1 MDIDKKIKSIHTR
14 YPWVSESTF
23 GAILSDS
30 GDAVKIIM
38 DLVKE
43 VDESEKKFEEAGE
56 ITKGQNKIVNSLR
69 STIEKSKE
77 YLKNYQGDSSQVIDT
92 AIKNINDFGGAALRG
107 SKKAA
112 DFMPSQSMYTKGF
125 KNVIG
130 GTETALLGFTGAMGV
145 FAKMA
150 MEQEKVLRVMIDHG
164 VVTGDTSLY
173 TTMRQ
178 NFASIG
184 MTLNN
189 GMENFKDSMPLF
201 ANAKGT
207 IIENINTFALLTNR
221 LKSDK
226 SVADMGESYDGIMR
240 GLVDHANRLHGV
252 GRFIELDQIT
262 QKRVVERFQ
271 NSTAVSSALAE
282 TLGYKRKDQEVR
294 KKEAVED
301 IDFRR
306 AIISRGSFILEEYGN
321 EAYDNITDSTEEIYS
336 LAHKVFGPDFA
347 NQVQNL
353 ITRGINDIHRGG
365 DISNNLTEEMNTMLM
380 MLGPHV
386 RSSFIH
392 MMTKSTRGDFDRV
405 QAADAFR
412 LFIKEVDAA
421 PDLNIQ
427 GLTNPLVAK
436 TKLLKDMAEVV
447 PDNFMNMPS
456 HEFYTLAKT
465 SSVFSEQ
472 SDDAVDAVDL
482 MKSTFA
488 EVSSLFLPGFQT
500 MGDALYMFEKL
511 YSTVGGLL
519 AGVIDFITPEGDDDP
534 SPTSQMVPPRPS
546 RFGDMNGFLP
556 TSSRHPMRKW
566 DKAYGETYNPDGTL
580 KDPSTVG
587 TFDNSVHGTN
597 PSSSSLKI
605 ENLPP
610 LGDDIAG
617 GGGIQML
624 NSGKIRGLGLDP
636 KLMEV
641 LQVASF
647 EIGANVEVHS
657 GGQMSIAEALSL
669 GATKDGKKYIVNG
682 KAVRI
687 GSTRHDSGLAADID
701 LVDAKDGH
709 KLDMTNEM
717 DMARIYQF
725 TKLAKGLGLTGIG
738 AGDMHRDGQDAY
750 MGKHRLHVG
759 YGKEAAWGEGSSYA
773 NAPQWLKDLYD
784 PRSGEYVE
792 TGSIDVTDSS
802 LKANQTE
809 QTPSSETEQVTDPNI
824 SEDEVGSNE
833 TNNNETQETPTETI
847 PTARDVSPE
856 SRFRQR
862 ASMSSSRPRDVQSHE
877 TIPQSYETNA
887 LDALGEDMHTKF
899 LELSSDRRDKITN
912 EIESMIYDN
921 DGNYVGANLS
931 QEQVQ
936 RVVSLID
943 KLEKEEDLAE
953 SLSSNEFELPSS
965 YINNEL
971 EKSQE
976 FLTILDDI
984 IANIEN
990 TEIRERA
997 VE

>member
-1 MDIDKKIKSIHTR
+1 MDIDRKIKSIHAR

-30 GDAVKIIM
+30 GEGVKVLM

-69 STIEKSKE
+69 STIQNAKE
-77 YLKNYQGDSSQVIDT
+77 YLKDYQGDSSQVIDV

-107 SKKAA
+107 SKGAA
-112 DFMPSQSMYTKGF
+112 EFLPSQNMFTKGF
-125 KNVIG
+125 KGVIG

-164 VVTGDTSLY
+164 IVMGDTSLY

-189 GMENFKDSMPLF
+189 GMENFKDAMPLF

-207 IIENINTFALLTNR
+207 IVENINTFALLTNR

-226 SVADMGESYDGIMR
+226 SVADMGESYEGIMR

-252 GRFIELDQIT
+252 GRFIELDQMT

-282 TLGYKRKDQEVR
+282 TLGYKRKDQEAR

-306 AIISRGSFILEEYGN
+306 AIISRGAFILEEYGN
-321 EAYDNITDSTEEIYS
+321 EAYDNITDSTEEIFS
-336 LAHKVFGPDFA
+336 LAHKVFGPQFA
-347 NQVQNL
+347 NEVQNL

-392 MMTKSTRGDFDRV
+392 MMTKSTRGEFDRV

-412 LFIKEVDAA
+412 LFIREVDAA

-427 GLTNPLVAK
+427 GLKNPLVAR

-447 PDNFMNMPS
+447 PDNFMKISS
-456 HEFYTLAKT
+456 HDFSTLART

-472 SDDAVDAVDL
+472 SDDAVDAVDM

-488 EVSSLFLPGFQT
+488 EISSLLLPGFQT

-519 AGVIDFITPEGDDDP
+519 AGVVDYLTPEGDDDP
-534 SPTSQMVPPRPS
+534 SPTGQMVPSRPS

-556 TSSRHPMRKW
+556 TSPRHPMKKW
-566 DKAYGETYNPDGTL
+566 DKAYGDTYNPDGTL
-580 KDPSTVG
+580 KDPSTAG
-587 TFDNSVHGTN
+587 TFGDSVSGRN

-605 ENLPP
+605 QNLPP

-636 KLMEV
+636 KLMEI

-669 GATKDGKKYIVNG
+669 GAVKDGKKYIVNG
-682 KAVRI
+682 KAVRT
-687 GSTRHDSGLAADID
+687 GSTRHDAGLAADID

-725 TKLAKGLGLTGIG
+725 TKLVKGMGLTGIG
-738 AGDMHRDGQDAY
+738 AGDMHADGVDAY

-784 PRSGEYVE
+784 PRSSEYVE

-824 SEDEVGSNE
+824 SEDEVGGSE
-833 TNNNETQETPTETI
+833 TSGNETQP
-847 PTARDVSPE
+847 RDVSPE
-856 SRFRQR
+856 SRIRQR
-862 ASMSSSRPRDVQSHE
+862 ASTSSSRPRNVMSHQ

-887 LDALGEDMHTKF
+887 LDALSEDTHTKF
-899 LELSSDRRDKITN
+899 LELSSDRRDKITD
-912 EIESMIYDN
+912 EIESIIYD
-921 DGNYVGANLS
+921 DSGNYVGASLT
-931 QEQVQ
+931 QEQTQ
-936 RVVSLID
+936 RVVSLIE
-943 KLEKEEDLAE
+943 KLEKEEDLAA
-953 SLSSNEFELPSS
+953 SLSSDEFELPSS

-976 FLTILDDI
+976 FLTLLDDI

-990 TEIRERA
+990 AEVKERA